1 MKLFNHENSLE
12 TIDNLSQNYINKQ
25 KHFLRFSSAFPILPI
40 IVNLITLITFLMS
53 RAHTEFFL
61 SVRFL
66 FYVIT
71 FSFFSLISL
80 ISIKQAIY
88 LRNWNNIT
96 QEHRKIIKTSENHEK
111 IVTLTDVFYDII
123 NYMNL
128 FKIYFIILNLVVTI
142 YFCIYPFIIF
152 KEKPKPIGGDI
163 RYFPSMYFALQ
174 ILNLI
179 SFVII
184 ILYMIY
190 MWYHFLEWNK
200 KLKALKKYE
209 EEMYNEVKK
218 FFQK

>member
-25 KHFLRFSSAFPILPI
+25 KYFLRFSSAFPILPI
-40 IVNLITLITFLMS
+40 IVNLITLIAFLMS
-53 RAHTEFFL
+53 RTHTEFFL

-66 FYVIT
+66 FYIIT

-88 LRNWNNIT
+88 LRIWNKTI

-123 NYMNL
+123 NYMKK

-152 KEKPKPIGGDI
+152 KEKPQPIGGEI
-163 RYFPSMYFALQ
+163 RYFPSMYFTLQ
-174 ILNLI
+174 ILNII

-209 EEMYNEVKK
+209 KEMYNEVKK